1 MSIVFVHVYLD
12 DATVSAIPS
21 VRSLPCAA
29 IGQMIPQNA
38 SPVASMGTDQSK

>member
-1 MSIVFVHVYLD
+1 MSIVFVHMYLN

-29 IGQMIPQNA
+29 IDQMVPQNT
-38 SPVASMGTDQSK
+38 SLVASMGTDQ